1 MTLTD
6 TAIRAAKPADKPY
19 KKADSGGLFL
29 YITPNGSRLWR
40 MKYRVEGKE
49 KLLSFGDYPTV
60 SLATARGRRDE
71 AKALLVQGIDPSEQ
85 KKETKRADDQAA
97 KSPFRVVAAEYVARC
112 KQEGRAAVTIDK
124 LEWQIAIVN
133 EHLGDMPVTAI
144 TAPGVLGVL
153 RPLEQAGKL
162 ETARRVRATISRVFR
177 FAIATGL
184 AENDPSAALRG
195 AVLAPKVT
203 HRAAIVHRDR
213 FAQLLKAIDAY
224 GGQPTTKAALKL
236 MPLLLSRPGE
246 LRNAQWCE
254 FDLEKAIWTI
264 PASRMKMR
272 REHRVHLPLQ
282 AVRLLNDLHALT
294 GHGTLVFPC
303 ERTDEKPI
311 SENTLNG
318 ALRRMGYRKDEMT
331 AHGFRATAST
341 LLNES
346 GLWHPDAIERQL
358 AHIEKNDVRRAYARG
373 EHWEERVRMMNW
385 WADQLDEWKQGNA
398 P

>member
-1 MTLTD
+1 MSLTD

-40 MKYRVEGKE
+40 MKYRFDGKE

-60 SLATARGRRDE
+60 SLATARSQRDE
-71 AKALLVQGIDPSEQ
+71 AKAQLAQGIDPGAQ
-85 KKETKRADDQAA
+85 KKETKRAEEQAA
-97 KSPFRVVAAEYVARC
+97 KSPFRVVAAEYFSRC
-112 KQEGRAAVTIDK
+112 KQEGRAAATLDK
-124 LEWQIAIVN
+124 LEWQLAIVN
-133 EHLGDMPVTAI
+133 EHLGNMPVTAI

-153 RPLEQAGKL
+153 RPLERDGKL

-177 FAIATGL
+177 FAIAIGL
-184 AENDPSAALRG
+184 ADSDPAAALRG

-203 HRAAIVHRDR
+203 HRAAIVDPNR

-224 GGQPTTKAALKL
+224 GGQPATKAALRL

-246 LRNAQWCE
+246 LRNAEWQE
-254 FDLEKAIWTI
+254 FDLDKAIWTI

-272 REHRVHLPLQ
+272 REHRVHLPPQ
-282 AVRLLNDLHALT
+282 AVSILNELRALT
-294 GHGTLVFPC
+294 GNGTLAFPC
-303 ERTDEKPI
+303 ERTDKRPI

-385 WADQLDEWKQGNA
+385 WADRLDEWKRGITA
-398 P
+398 